1 MQNSRKFLLL
11 EAVDLVRKSNEIVS
25 SLCTGP
31 KKNFPDRTDHE
42 KAILKDLHDKL
53 RDILCSERVG
63 TENIRSIGDYNNSIG
78 KIHLRKISGS
88 LQSFG
93 QTNEMN
99 ETFLETYEALYL
111 LEMNRLIV
119 YYNSVVVSLEQAYEI
134 FLNNKEGDLSLE
146 EYFVFSTLNKVGYIL
161 KKFNPNTI
169 YNQEKDNVDTP
180 EDCTRSKR
188 KNMEIEAGS
197 SKKLKSDLSLQSHSE
212 ESIIK
217 DLIDQSIYE
226 ESIEEKCRNI
236 FASLN
241 VIKLSSG
248 EVLLAKK
255 KKRNTA
261 LQYNFD
267 LYNPRKIYKKSH
279 PPYPDYRI
287 SLLRFNQNCPD
298 RDELLELYNS
308 HEIKCPIIAVYI
320 DNHLKMT
327 GFIYKFS

>member
-1 MQNSRKFLLL
+1 M
-11 EAVDLVRKSNEIVS
+11 
-25 SLCTGP
+25 
-31 KKNFPDRTDHE
+31 
-42 KAILKDLHDKL
+42 AILKELHDKL

-93 QTNEMN
+93 QTNNMN

-111 LEMNRLIV
+111 LEMNRLII

-169 YNQEKDNVDTP
+169 NNQEKDNAETT
-180 EDCTRSKR
+180 EECTRNKR
-188 KNMEIEAGS
+188 KNLEIEAGS
-197 SKKLKSDLSLQSHSE
+197 SKKIKSDHSLQSFSQ
-212 ESIIK
+212 ESIVK
-217 DLIDQSIYE
+217 DLIDESIYE
-226 ESIEEKCRNI
+226 ERIEENCRNI

-241 VIKLSSG
+241 VIKLSSR
-248 EVLLAKK
+248 EALLAKK

-261 LQYNFD
+261 LRYNFD
-267 LYNPRKIYKKSH
+267 LYNPRKNYKKSH

-287 SLLRFNQNCPD
+287 FLLR
-298 RDELLELYNS
+298 
-308 HEIKCPIIAVYI
+308 
-320 DNHLKMT
+320 
-327 GFIYKFS
+327 

>member
-1 MQNSRKFLLL
+1 MQNSRKCQLL

-25 SLCTGP
+25 PLCTGP

-42 KAILKDLHDKL
+42 KAILKDFHDKL

-134 FLNNKEGDLSLE
+134 FLSNKEGDLSLE

-169 YNQEKDNVDTP
+169 YNQEKDNAETP
-180 EDCTRSKR
+180 EDCTK
-188 KNMEIEAGS
+188 E
-197 SKKLKSDLSLQSHSE
+197 
-212 ESIIK
+212 
-217 DLIDQSIYE
+217 
-226 ESIEEKCRNI
+226 
-236 FASLN
+236 
-241 VIKLSSG
+241 
-248 EVLLAKK
+248 
-255 KKRNTA
+255 
-261 LQYNFD
+261 
-267 LYNPRKIYKKSH
+267 
-279 PPYPDYRI
+279 
-287 SLLRFNQNCPD
+287 
-298 RDELLELYNS
+298 
-308 HEIKCPIIAVYI
+308 
-320 DNHLKMT
+320 
-327 GFIYKFS
+327 